1 MFSYKELDYIFFSVI
16 YTLYSVQYYFPNFK
30 HNDLKA
36 NNILLKKTDK
46 KYIEFTVVDDYIH
59 RKDSGRGKNNNKK
72 FKFETFG
79 YIIKLAD
86 LDFSCIKDK
95 VNNSKC

>member
-1 MFSYKELDYIFFSVI
+1 M
-16 YTLYSVQYYFPNFK
+16 YTLYSIQYYFPNFK

-36 NNILLKKTDK
+36 NNILLKKTEK
-46 KYIEFTVVDDYIH
+46 KYLEFTVIDDYVQ
-59 RKDSGRGKNNNKK
+59 RKEKKNNRESKK

-95 VNNSKC
+95 INNSKC